1 MSREIRPL
9 ARADRAAW
17 EPLYRGYLE
26 FYAVSADPAAIERVF
41 GWLITGTHGL
51 HGLLLVEDDHVV
63 GMAHYRYYP
72 SPLRGT
78 TGLLLDDLFVDPDV
92 RGGGIGRAL
101 IERVR
106 GIAEADGH
114 DRVRWLTRDT
124 NAVARRLY
132 DSLAVATPFITY
144 DLMLG

>member
-9 ARADRAAW
+9 VPADRAAW
-17 EPLYRGYLE
+17 EPLYRGYRD
-26 FYAVSADPAAIERVF
+26 FYEVPDDPAAIDRVF
-41 GWLITGTHGL
+41 DWLTTGTHGL
-51 HGLLLVEDDHVV
+51 HGLLMVDDGRHI

-78 TGLLLDDLFVDPDV
+78 TGLFLDDLFVDPAV

-101 IERVR
+101 IEHLR
-106 GIAEADGH
+106 GVAQAGGH

-124 NAVARRLY
+124 NTVARGLY
-132 DSLAVATPFITY
+132 DTLAVATPFLTY